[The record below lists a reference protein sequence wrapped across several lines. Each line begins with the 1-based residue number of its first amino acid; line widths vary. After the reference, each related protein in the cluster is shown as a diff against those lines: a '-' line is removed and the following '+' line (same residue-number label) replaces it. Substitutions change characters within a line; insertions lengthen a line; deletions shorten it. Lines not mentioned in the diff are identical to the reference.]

1 MKWVH
6 LLVLGLGLLAVSILP
21 AADVPSSRR
30 SREVVVRVQPAL
42 EKALAEKEL
51 KLGSPVFIRI
61 YKDPAVLEVWLQ
73 KESKFDLFR
82 SYPVCAFSGQLGP
95 KLREGDG
102 QAPEGCYF
110 VTPGRMNPNS
120 RFHLSFDLGFPNAY
134 DRHHGWTGSHLMV
147 HGNCVSIGCYAL
159 GDPAIEEVWTL
170 CQAALK
176 GGQPFFRVHC
186 FPFPLTKEKLEKHR
200 ASPWHSFWV
209 NLSEAFRYFEEH
221 QVPPNVVVEGGNYK
235 VTKVDSTTRR

>member
-1 MKWVH
+1 MKWIPSIVF
-6 LLVLGLGLLAVSILP
+6 GLGLVAGSVLP
-21 AADVPSSRR
+21 AAEVPSSQR
-30 SREVVVRVQPAL
+30 SRAVVVRVKPAL
-42 EKALAEKEL
+42 EEALAEKKL

-61 YKDPAVLEVWLQ
+61 YKEPAVLEVWLQ
-73 KESKFDLFR
+73 KDTKFELFR
-82 SYPVCAFSGQLGP
+82 SYPICAFSGRLGP

-134 DRHHGWTGSHLMV
+134 DRHHKRTGSHLMV
-147 HGNCVSIGCYAL
+147 HGDCVSIGCYAL
-159 GDPAIEEVWTL
+159 GDSAIEEVWTI
-170 CQAALK
+170 CEAALRA
-176 GGQPFFRVHC
+176 GQPFFRVQC
-186 FPFPLTKEKLEKHR
+186 FPFPLTQENLEKHR

-221 QVPPNVVVEGGNYK
+221 RVPPNVVVRSGLYQ
-235 VTKVDSTTRR
+235 VTNLESASDR